1 MEGKRQKRKGAQSTT
16 QDSMKWERHL
26 RHLKMPYEKTIEAF

>member
-1 MEGKRQKRKGAQSTT
+1 MGGMRQKKKGAQSTT
-16 QDSMKWERHL
+16 QGSMKWERHL